1 MACDTK
7 GINFKD
13 LTIDELV
20 QLQNSLSKKRNI
32 TPREASIY
40 WETPLDAIYKFIKEG
55 KIIAFHP
62 FGVTSKWLIDV
73 KKSEELLYSN

>member
-7 GINFKD
+7 GKNYKD

-40 WETPLDAIYKFIKEG
+40 WETPLDAIYK
-55 KIIAFHP
+55 
-62 FGVTSKWLIDV
+62 
-73 KKSEELLYSN
+73 Y